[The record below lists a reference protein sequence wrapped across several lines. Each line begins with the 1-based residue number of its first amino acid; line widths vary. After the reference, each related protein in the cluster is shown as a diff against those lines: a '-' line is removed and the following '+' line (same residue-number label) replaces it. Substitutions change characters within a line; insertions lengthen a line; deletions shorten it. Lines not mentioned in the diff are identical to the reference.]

1 MTIQDW
7 GAIGEI
13 VGALAIIA
21 TLIYFSVQMKQAAAL
36 MKSSAAA
43 IGTDTYTQVWQ
54 IFLTRPELSTSWQ
67 KGAAGVENLSDLEA
81 KQYFIFLGTA
91 LRSFE
96 QYYFLNTLDALPDE
110 YWEGWHNVLRDL
122 AITQGFQEVWPGI
135 KHHYAKSFQT
145 VVDLS

>member
-43 IGTDTYTQVWQ
+43 IGTDTYTQAWQ
-54 IFLTRPELSTSWQ
+54 LLLL
-67 KGAAGVENLSDLEA
+67 ALAG
-81 KQYFIFLGTA
+81 
-91 LRSFE
+91 
-96 QYYFLNTLDALPDE
+96 
-110 YWEGWHNVLRDL
+110 
-122 AITQGFQEVWPGI
+122 
-135 KHHYAKSFQT
+135 
-145 VVDLS
+145 